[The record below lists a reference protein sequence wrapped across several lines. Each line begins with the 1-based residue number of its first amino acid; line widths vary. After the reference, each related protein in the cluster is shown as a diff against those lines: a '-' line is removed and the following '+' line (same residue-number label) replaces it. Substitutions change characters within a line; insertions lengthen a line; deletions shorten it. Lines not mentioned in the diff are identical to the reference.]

1 MFTPSGGSILITEHF
16 EEKSLEIEQ
25 NILPLRCVRF
35 IREDFKIEDA
45 KEVIS
50 EAYKSESQTK
60 TLILGAK
67 SFTIPAQNALLKILE
82 EPPLNIEF
90 ILLAP
95 NKSTFLPTVRS
106 RLSLKQEHRQR
117 HHEPISLS
125 LRRLDLSSMFL
136 WIKEHEK
143 FKKHE
148 AKELIEHL
156 FYHAAH
162 VEGISLTSV
171 QIEGFDKAFRL
182 IELNAR
188 LQSVLVMVL
197 MNFLKEVKR
206 VR

>member
-1 MFTPSGGSILITEHF
+1 MFTPSGGSILITQRF
-16 EEKSLEIEQ
+16 EEKSLEIQQEL
-25 NILPLRCVRF
+25 LPLRCVLF

-67 SFTIPAQNALLKILE
+67 SFTVPAQNALLKILE
-82 EPPLNIEF
+82 EPPPNIAF

-95 NKSTFLPTVRS
+95 NKSIFLPTVRS
-106 RLSLKQEHRQR
+106 RLSLIQERYEKQY
-117 HHEPISLS
+117 EPMTLS
-125 LRRLDLSSMFL
+125 LRTLDLSSMFT
-136 WIKEHEK
+136 WVKAHEK
-143 FKKHE
+143 VKKHE
-148 AKELIEHL
+148 AKELIENL
-156 FYHAAH
+156 FHHVAH
-162 VEGISLTSV
+162 VETLALTTT

-188 LQSVLVMVL
+188 VQSVLVMIL

-206 VR
+206 AR

>member
-125 LRRLDLSSMFL
+125 LRTLDLSSMFL

>member
-1 MFTPSGGSILITEHF
+1 MFTPSGGSIVITQRF
-16 EEKSLEIEQ
+16 EDKSLEIQ
-25 NILPLRCVRF
+25 QALLPLRCVRF

-50 EAYKSESQTK
+50 EAYKSESQIK

-82 EPPLNIEF
+82 EPPHHIAF

-106 RLSLKQEHRQR
+106 RLSLTQERSEKQYA
-117 HHEPISLS
+117 PITLS
-125 LRRLDLSSMFL
+125 LRTLDLSSMFT
-136 WIKEHEK
+136 WVKEHEK
-143 FKKHE
+143 LKKHE
-148 AKELIEHL
+148 AKELIENL
-156 FYHAAH
+156 FHHAAH
-162 VEGISLTSV
+162 AETLALTTT

-188 LQSVLVMVL
+188 VQSVLVMIL

-206 VR
+206 AR

>member
-1 MFTPSGGSILITEHF
+1 MFTPSGGSIFITQHF
-16 EEKSLEIEQ
+16 EEKSLEIQQEL
-25 NILPLRCVRF
+25 LPLRGVLF
-35 IREDFKIEDA
+35 VREDFKIEDA

-60 TLILGAK
+60 TLILAAK

-82 EPPLNIEF
+82 EPPPNIAF

-106 RLSLKQEHRQR
+106 RLTLTQEHSAKQYDPM
-117 HHEPISLS
+117 ELT
-125 LRRLDLSSMFL
+125 LRTLDLSSMFT
-136 WIKEHEK
+136 WVKEHEK
-143 FKKHE
+143 AKKHE
-148 AKELIEHL
+148 AKALIENL
-156 FYHAAH
+156 FHHAVQ
-162 VEGISLTSV
+162 VETLVLSTA

-188 LQSVLVMVL
+188 VQSILVMVL

-206 VR
+206 AR

>member
-1 MFTPSGGSILITEHF
+1 MFTPRGGSILITEYF

-25 NILPLRCVRF
+25 AILPFRCVRF

-82 EPPLNIEF
+82 EPPPNIAF
-90 ILLAP
+90 LLLAP

-106 RLSLKQEHRQR
+106 RLSLTQEHSQK

-125 LRRLDLSSMFL
+125 LRTLDLSSMFSWL
-136 WIKEHEK
+136 KEHEK
-143 FKKHE
+143 YKKHE

-156 FYHAAH
+156 FYHAVH
-162 VEGISLTSV
+162 VEELLLTAA

-182 IELNAR
+182 IDLNAR
-188 LQSVLVMVL
+188 VQNVLVMIL

>member
-16 EEKSLEIEQ
+16 EDRSLEIEQ
-25 NILPLRCVRF
+25 ELLPLRCVRF

-82 EPPLNIEF
+82 EPPPNIAF
-90 ILLAP
+90 VLLAP

-106 RLSLKQEHRQR
+106 RLSLTQEHSEK
-117 HHEPISLS
+117 HYEPMKLV
-125 LRRLDLSSMFL
+125 LRTLDLSSMFT

-143 FKKHE
+143 LKKHE

-156 FYHAAH
+156 FYQAAH
-162 VEGISLTSV
+162 VEGLALTTA

-188 LQSVLVMVL
+188 VQSVLVMIL

-206 VR
+206 AR

>member
-1 MFTPSGGSILITEHF
+1 MFTPSGGSIVITQRF
-16 EEKSLEIEQ
+16 EDKSLEIQ
-25 NILPLRCVRF
+25 QALLPLRCVRF

-50 EAYKSESQTK
+50 EAYKSESQIK

-82 EPPLNIEF
+82 EPPPHIAF

-106 RLSLKQEHRQR
+106 RLSLTQERSEKQYA
-117 HHEPISLS
+117 PITLS
-125 LRRLDLSSMFL
+125 LRTLDLSSMFT
-136 WIKEHEK
+136 WVKEHEK
-143 FKKHE
+143 LKKHE
-148 AKELIEHL
+148 AKELIENL
-156 FYHAAH
+156 FHHAAH
-162 VEGISLTSV
+162 AETLALTTT

-188 LQSVLVMVL
+188 VQSVLVMIL

-206 VR
+206 AR

>member
-25 NILPLRCVRF
+25 EILPLRCVRF

-82 EPPLNIEF
+82 EPPSNIEF

-125 LRRLDLSSMFL
+125 LRTLDLSSMFL

-143 FKKHE
+143 LKKHE

-156 FYHAAH
+156 FYHAVH
-162 VEGISLTSV
+162 VEGILLANT
-171 QIEGFDKAFRL
+171 QIEGFEKAFRL

-188 LQSVLVMVL
+188 LQSILVMIL

>member
-16 EEKSLEIEQ
+16 EEKSQEIEQ
-25 NILPLRCVRF
+25 EILPLRCVRF

-82 EPPLNIEF
+82 EPPPNIAF
-90 ILLAP
+90 LLLAP

-106 RLSLKQEHRQR
+106 RLSLTQEHSQR

-125 LRRLDLSSMFL
+125 LRTLDLSSMFSWL
-136 WIKEHEK
+136 KEHEK

-156 FYHAAH
+156 FYHAVH
-162 VEGISLTSV
+162 VEGLSLTAV

-188 LQSVLVMVL
+188 VQNVLVMIL

>member
-25 NILPLRCVRF
+25 ELLPLRCVRF

-50 EAYKSESQTK
+50 EAYKSESQMK

-82 EPPLNIEF
+82 EPPPNIVF
-90 ILLAP
+90 LLLAP

-106 RLSLKQEHRQR
+106 RLSLSQEHSEK
-117 HHEPISLS
+117 HHEPISLT
-125 LRRLDLSSMFL
+125 LRTLDLSGMFS

-156 FYHAAH
+156 FYHAVH
-162 VEGISLTSV
+162 VEGLLLTTV

-188 LQSVLVMVL
+188 VQNVLVMIL

>member
-1 MFTPSGGSILITEHF
+1 MFTPSGGSILITERF
-16 EEKSLEIEQ
+16 EEKSLEIQEEL
-25 NILPLRCVRF
+25 LPLRCVLF

-50 EAYKSESQTK
+50 EAYKSESNIK

-82 EPPLNIEF
+82 EPPPNIAF

-106 RLSLKQEHRQR
+106 RLSLTQECSEKQYK
-117 HHEPISLS
+117 PMNLS
-125 LRRLDLSSMFL
+125 LRTLDLSSMFT
-136 WIKEHEK
+136 WVKEHEK
-143 FKKHE
+143 LKKHE
-148 AKELIEHL
+148 AKELIENL
-156 FYHAAH
+156 FHHAAH
-162 VEGISLTSV
+162 VEALALTTA

-182 IELNAR
+182 IELNGR
-188 LQSVLVMVL
+188 VQSILVMVL

-206 VR
+206 AR

>member
-16 EEKSLEIEQ
+16 EEKSLEVEQ
-25 NILPLRCVRF
+25 ELLPLRCVRF

-82 EPPLNIEF
+82 EPPPNIVF
-90 ILLAP
+90 LLLAP

-106 RLSLKQEHRQR
+106 RLSLSQEHSER
-117 HHEPISLS
+117 HHEPILLG
-125 LRRLDLSSMFL
+125 LRTLDLSSMFL
-136 WIKEHEK
+136 WIKEHDK

-156 FYHAAH
+156 FYHAVH
-162 VEGISLTSV
+162 VENLSLTTV

-182 IELNAR
+182 IELNSR
-188 LQSVLVMVL
+188 LQNILVMIL

>member
-25 NILPLRCVRF
+25 DILPLRCVRF

-82 EPPLNIEF
+82 EPPSNIEF

-106 RLSLKQEHRQR
+106 RLSLKQEPRQR
-117 HHEPISLS
+117 HHEPISLA
-125 LRRLDLSSMFL
+125 LRTLDLSSMFL

-156 FYHAAH
+156 FYHAVH
-162 VEGISLTSV
+162 VEGISLTST

>member
-25 NILPLRCVRF
+25 EILPLRCVRF

-82 EPPLNIEF
+82 EPPSNIEF

-106 RLSLKQEHRQR
+106 RLSLKQEHSQR
-117 HHEPISLS
+117 RHEPISLS
-125 LRRLDLSSMFL
+125 LRTLDLSSMFL

-143 FKKHE
+143 LKKHE

-156 FYHAAH
+156 FYHAVH
-162 VEGISLTSV
+162 VEGILLANT
-171 QIEGFDKAFRL
+171 QIEGFEKAFRL

-188 LQSVLVMVL
+188 LQSILVMIL